1 MSHTKHFLEEL
12 RVLQESFDQVTAAMS
27 ELNTTL
33 NGILDKENQD
43 DEVEVEPK
51 RDRDIQADK
60 EAVRGMLAKQASK
73 GLTKEVKELLK
84 KFGAEKLSDV
94 DPKDYEDLYYS
105 AESLDK

>member
-1 MSHTKHFLEEL
+1 MYNEKHG
-12 RVLQESFDQVTAAMS
+12 
-27 ELNTTL
+27 
-33 NGILDKENQD
+33 NGIGTI
-43 DEVEVEPK
+43 
-51 RDRDIQADK
+51 DRIQWGQKHDIQADK

-94 DPKDYEDLYYS
+94 NPDDYENLYYS

>member
-12 RVLQESFDQVTAAMS
+12 RVLQESFDQVTAAMG

-33 NGILDKENQD
+33 NRMLDKEEQD
-43 DEVEVEPK
+43 GEAEVAPK
-51 RDRDIQADK
+51 RDIQADK
-60 EAVRGMLAKQASK
+60 EAVGGLLAKQASNRV
-73 GLTKEVKELLK
+73 TKDVKELLK

-94 DPKDYEDLYYS
+94 DPKAYEDLYYS

>member
-51 RDRDIQADK
+51 RDIQADK
-60 EAVRGMLAKQASK
+60 EAVRGMLDKQASK
-73 GLTKEVKELLK
+73 GLTKEIKELLK

-94 DPKDYEDLYYS
+94 NPDDYEDLYYS

>member
-1 MSHTKHFLEEL
+1 
-12 RVLQESFDQVTAAMS
+12 
-27 ELNTTL
+27 
-33 NGILDKENQD
+33 
-43 DEVEVEPK
+43 
-51 RDRDIQADK
+51 
-60 EAVRGMLAKQASK
+60 MLAKQASK

>member
-43 DEVEVEPK
+43 DKVEVEPK
-51 RDRDIQADK
+51 RDIQADK
-60 EAVRGMLAKQASK
+60 EAVRGMLDKQASK
-73 GLTKEVKELLK
+73 GLTKEIKELLK

-94 DPKDYEDLYYS
+94 NPDDYEDLYYS